1 MSKYLSKKEIYINPV
16 NHLQLLVALGVVCY
30 RKATNLKRA
39 VVQKQNHDADPDRSD
54 STVYFQD
61 MILCSEDSET
71 DDGITFIVYLRE

>member
-1 MSKYLSKKEIYINPV
+1 MNIESYKLLFY
-16 NHLQLLVALGVVCY
+16 QLFVALGVVCY

-39 VVQKQNHDADPDRSD
+39 VVQKQHQDTDPDRSD

-71 DDGITFIVYLRE
+71 DDGMLHYRLCYFLIWSQFE

>member
-1 MSKYLSKKEIYINPV
+1 M
-16 NHLQLLVALGVVCY
+16 ALGVVCY

-39 VVQKQNHDADPDRSD
+39 VVQKQHQDADPDRSD

-71 DDGITFIVYLRE
+71 DDGEISYQYLARLPAKKEINTETLLLSYKYA

>member
-1 MSKYLSKKEIYINPV
+1 M
-16 NHLQLLVALGVVCY
+16 VCY

-39 VVQKQNHDADPDRSD
+39 VVQKQHQDADPDRSD

-71 DDGITFIVYLRE
+71 DDGKYLVVILFIVSLIVDTIH